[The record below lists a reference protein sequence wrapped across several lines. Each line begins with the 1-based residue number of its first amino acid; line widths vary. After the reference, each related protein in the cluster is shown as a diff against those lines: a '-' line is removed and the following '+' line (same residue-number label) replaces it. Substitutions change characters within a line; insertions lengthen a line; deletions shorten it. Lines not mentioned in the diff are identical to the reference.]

1 MNQQDSRYDRNGVGA
16 IAFHVVFLVFI
27 LAPLVVVC
35 LVAFTPDDFL
45 SIPTRH
51 FSLRWFAS
59 LMNDEDFLSALRT
72 SLWLGV
78 TSATVSTVLAVPAA
92 MGLAR
97 YRFPGRA
104 AINSFLLSPLMIPP
118 VVLGIAFLR
127 LFTLMNM
134 GGSFVSLVACH
145 ALLIFPYALRL
156 IMAALVGQAD
166 ESERAARSLGAGRW
180 TTFRRITLP
189 AILPGLAG
197 GWVLAFI
204 NSFDELTATIFVTA
218 PTTITLP
225 VRIYMNMSETVDPSV
240 AAISTL
246 LIGLTLAVMLIL
258 DRVYGLN
265 KVLIGNH

>member
-1 MNQQDSRYDRNGVGA
+1 MNRQDPQYDRNGAVA
-16 IAFHVVFLVFI
+16 LAFHVLFLVFI

-35 LVAFTPDDFL
+35 LVAFTPDNFL
-45 SIPTRH
+45 SIPTAH
-51 FSLRWFAS
+51 FSLRWFSS
-59 LMNDEDFLSALRT
+59 LMGDEDFQSALRT

-78 TSATVSTVLAVPAA
+78 TSASVSTALAVPTA

-97 YRFPGRA
+97 YRFPGRD

-127 LFTLMNM
+127 LFTLLDM

-156 IMAALVGQAD
+156 IMSALVGQAD
-166 ESERAARSLGAGRW
+166 EAERAARSLGAGRW

-189 AILPGLAG
+189 AILPGVAG

-204 NSFDELTATIFVTA
+204 NSFDELTATIFVTS

-246 LIGLTLAVMLIL
+246 LIGLTLAVMLLL
-258 DRVYGLN
+258 DRIYGLN
-265 KVLIGNH
+265 KVLVGNH

>member
-59 LMNDEDFLSALRT
+59 LMNDED
-72 SLWLGV
+72 
-78 TSATVSTVLAVPAA
+78 
-92 MGLAR
+92 

>member
-1 MNQQDSRYDRNGVGA
+1 MNNQDRNGIGA
-16 IAFHVVFLVFI
+16 LIFNVLFLVFI
-27 LAPLVVVC
+27 MAPLAVVC
-35 LVAFTPDDFL
+35 LVAFTPDNFL

-51 FSLRWFAS
+51 FSLRWFVS
-59 LMNDEDFLSALRT
+59 LMSDEDFKSAFST
-72 SLWLGV
+72 SIWLGV
-78 TSATVSTVLAVPAA
+78 WSASLSTALAVPTA

-97 YRFPGRA
+97 YRFPGRE

-127 LFTLMNM
+127 FFTLMNM

-156 IMAALVGQAD
+156 IMSALVGQAD
-166 ESERAARSLGAGRW
+166 EAERAARSLGASRW
-180 TTFRRITLP
+180 TTFRRVTLP
-189 AILPGLAG
+189 MILPGVAG

-218 PTTITLP
+218 PETITLP

-258 DRVYGLN
+258 DRIYGLN
-265 KVLIGNH
+265 KVLAGSH